1 MSQQTAGK
9 VKMVDTTLRDG
20 EQTAGVVFSHQEKVY
35 LARLLEEAGVH
46 QIEAGIPA
54 MQGGEKEAIRAI
66 ARTCKKASIMAWNRA
81 VVSDL
86 EHSLECGVDA
96 VAISIATSDLHIKHK
111 LNRTREWVLDSM
123 SKAVDFAR
131 KHDLYV
137 SVNAEDA
144 SRTDEDFLVA
154 FATRAQEAGAHR
166 VRYCDTI
173 GVLQPLDTFQRI
185 SALREALP
193 GMPVEMHMHNDFG
206 LATANTLAGAAAGA
220 EYLGVTLCGLGERA
234 GNAPLEEVV
243 MALEYLQETDTG
255 VNTDYLRPLGDYVSQ
270 ASGRTL
276 SMQKPILGSN
286 IFSHESGIH
295 VDGTLKNA
303 ATYEAF
309 SPDRVGG
316 QRRIVVGKHSGGA
329 AIKHLLQQM
338 GLEIDDNTA
347 QELVPRVRQA
357 SIEVKRSLLNTELLS
372 LYEDLQQE
380 SRCTA

>member
-1 MSQQTAGK
+1 MSQQQEK
-9 VKMVDTTLRDG
+9 QVRMVDTTLRDG

-35 LARLLEEAGVH
+35 LARLLEEAGVY

-54 MQGGEKEAIRAI
+54 MQGSEKEAIRAI
-66 ARTCKKASIMAWNRA
+66 VRTCKKASIMAWNRA
-81 VVSDL
+81 VISDL
-86 EHSLECGVDA
+86 KQSLDCGVDA
-96 VAISIATSDLHIKHK
+96 VAISIATSDLHIQHK
-111 LNRTREWVLDSM
+111 LNRSREWVLDSM

-131 KHDLYV
+131 QHDLYV

-144 SRTDEDFLVA
+144 SRSDVDFLLA

-173 GVLQPLDTFQRI
+173 GVLQPLDTYQRI
-185 SALREALP
+185 LALREALP
-193 GMPVEMHMHNDFG
+193 HLPVEMHMHNDFG

-220 EYLGVTLCGLGERA
+220 KYLGVTLCGLGERA

-243 MALEYLQETDTG
+243 MALEHLQQTDTG
-255 VNTDYLRPLGDYVSQ
+255 VNTDYLRPLGEYVSQ

-276 SMQKPILGSN
+276 APQKPILGSG

-309 SPDRVGG
+309 SPALVGS

-329 AIKHLLQQM
+329 AIKHLLHEM
-338 GLEIDDNTA
+338 GMEIDDEVA

-357 SIEVKRSLLNTELLS
+357 SIEVKRSLMSTELLA
-372 LYEDLQQE
+372 LYRDLQQE
-380 SRCTA
+380 NLRTA